1 MKNYL
6 KTLFVARQQQIL
18 KELDE
23 YLHNLNAITRDMREA
38 IGAYLKE
45 DMQEFLRLFGEI
57 NKTENHLDTL
67 RRDIE
72 SRIYERR
79 LLPDTRDDIL
89 ALLESLD
96 KIPNRIQAVAREMLL
111 QQIRIPELLHHSVNQ
126 LAHRGVEI
134 VQVLTRVAD
143 AFLNRPHDVRE
154 GARQLSKQENE
165 ADSIEHE
172 ALKLI
177 FEDARLELAEKM
189 QLYHFVDRFGSIC
202 DMAEDVGDH
211 VMICAIKRLL

>member
-6 KTLFVARQQQIL
+6 KRFFGARQQQIL

-23 YLHNLNAITRDMREA
+23 YLHNLNTITRTMREA

-45 DMQEFLRLFGEI
+45 DMQEFLRLFEEI
-57 NKTENHLDTL
+57 NNVESHLDTL

-72 SRIYERR
+72 ERIYEQR

-96 KIPNRIQAVAREMLL
+96 RIPNRIQAVTREMLL
-111 QQIRIPELLHHSVNQ
+111 QGIRIPELIHHSVNQ

-134 VQVLTRVAD
+134 VQVLSRVAD

-165 ADSIEHE
+165 ADMIEHE
-172 ALKLI
+172 AVKLI
-177 FEDARLELAEKM
+177 FQDAGLELAKKM

-202 DMAEDVGDH
+202 DMAEDVGDQ
-211 VMICAIKRLL
+211 VMIWAIKRLL

>member
-6 KTLFVARQQQIL
+6 KRFFGARQQQIL

-23 YLHNLNAITRDMREA
+23 YLHNLNTITRTMREA

-45 DMQEFLRLFGEI
+45 DMQEFLRLFEEI
-57 NKTENHLDTL
+57 NNVESHLDTL

-72 SRIYERR
+72 KRIYEQR

-96 KIPNRIQAVAREMLL
+96 RIPNRIQAVTREMLL
-111 QQIRIPELLHHSVNQ
+111 QGIRIPELIHHSVNQ

-134 VQVLTRVAD
+134 VQVLSRVAD

-165 ADSIEHE
+165 ADMIEHE
-172 ALKLI
+172 AVKLI
-177 FEDARLELAEKM
+177 FQDAGLELAKKM

-202 DMAEDVGDH
+202 DMAEDVGDQ
-211 VMICAIKRLL
+211 VMIWAIKRLL

>member
-6 KTLFVARQQQIL
+6 KTLFGARQQQIL
-18 KELDE
+18 IELDE
-23 YLHNLNAITRDMREA
+23 YLHNLNAITRHMHEA

-45 DMQEFLRLFGEI
+45 DMQEFLRLFGDI
-57 NKTENHLDTL
+57 NKVESHLDTL

-72 SRIYERR
+72 SRIYEQR

-111 QQIRIPELLHHSVNQ
+111 QRIQIPELLHHSVIQ

-154 GARQLSKQENE
+154 GSLQLSKQENE
-165 ADSIEHE
+165 ADLIEHE

-177 FEDARLELAEKM
+177 FEDGSLELAEKM
-189 QLYHFVDRFGSIC
+189 QLYHFVDRFASIC
-202 DMAEDVGDH
+202 DMAEDIGDH
-211 VMICAIKRLL
+211 VMIWAIKRLL